1 MMQTERRNSAKTR
14 RATILLFLNHTP
26 PTIFLRAPGEIH
38 VRFVSPKIVVSD
50 LITAT
55 ENYVMH
61 ILQISSPVSIQ
72 FVAAH

>member
-1 MMQTERRNSAKTR
+1 MK
-14 RATILLFLNHTP
+14 
-26 PTIFLRAPGEIH
+26 
-38 VRFVSPKIVVSD
+38 FVSPKIVVSD